1 MKPKTL
7 ALVLIA
13 AIEFASPLVEKVA
26 TGGVSMTSGFGLA
39 ALAAEVVLLFWW
51 YHVDKKEH
59 GYRAGPLMN
68 GGMLFMAAVALPI
81 YFVRTR
87 GWRRGGRAIA
97 LAAAFLALTLLLGEA
112 GEWLGG
118 PPMRGWSFSPA
129 RAAEPGAAPPRGARA
144 PARPHRR
151 SAGRRAARR
160 RAGRPRSSSS

>member
-7 ALVLIA
+7 ALALIA
-13 AIEFASPLVEKVA
+13 AIEFGSPLVENVA
-26 TGGVSMTSGFGLA
+26 TGRVSTIGTFGLVS
-39 ALAAEVVLLFWW
+39 LAVEVVLLFWW
-51 YHVDKKEH
+51 YHLDKDEH

-81 YFVRTR
+81 YLVRTR

-118 PPMRGWSFSPA
+118 RFGV
-129 RAAEPGAAPPRGARA
+129 
-144 PARPHRR
+144 
-151 SAGRRAARR
+151 
-160 RAGRPRSSSS
+160 